1 MTTAT
6 LLPAP
11 ATTTDELAPTH
22 RPAWRGDV
30 GLLLIRAMVGVV
42 FAYHGSQKLFGWFG
56 GYGIEGTA
64 GFFAKI
70 GVPLPT
76 LSVILAGSAEF
87 FGGLAL
93 ILGVGVGLV
102 SIPMVFTMIVAIAT
116 VHPSGFSAQA
126 NGMEYPLTLA
136 LVTAGVGLV
145 GPGRFSVAGAL
156 KR

>member
-1 MTTAT
+1 MATVTT
-6 LLPAP
+6 PASVSE
-11 ATTTDELAPTH
+11 A
-22 RPAWRGDV
+22 RPNLVAYRADL
-30 GLLLIRAMVGVV
+30 GLLLIRGILGVV
-42 FAYHGSQKLFGWFG
+42 FAYHGAQKLFGWFG

-102 SIPMVFTMIVAIAT
+102 SIPMVFTMVVAIAT
-116 VHPSGFSAQA
+116 VHPTGFNAQTG
-126 NGMEYPLTLA
+126 GMEYPLTLA
-136 LVTAGVGLV
+136 LATAGLGLV
-145 GPGRFSVAGAL
+145 GPGRLSAAGL
-156 KR
+156 RR